1 MSDYRIEKVR
11 RRVELTL
18 ASGDKLAG
26 DVFLQAFARYRAGP
40 EEPFDVLNEPDPFL
54 PLALAS
60 GELVLVQKSQI
71 AVVTTELPD
80 RDDAAETG
88 LVGMNI
94 TLTLTRAGTLTG
106 SIFPEVRSDR
116 PRLMDFLN
124 TNPLHFLLLF
134 SADRLHIVGTA
145 HIAFAKPST

>member
-18 ASGDKLAG
+18 ATGEKLEG

-40 EEPFDVLNEPDPFL
+40 DEPLDVLNESDPFL
-54 PLALAS
+54 PLALPS
-60 GELVLVQKSQI
+60 GELLLVQKAQI

-94 TLTLTRAGTLTG
+94 TVTLTAGG
-106 SIFPEVRSDR
+106 
-116 PRLMDFLN
+116 
-124 TNPLHFLLLF
+124 
-134 SADRLHIVGTA
+134 
-145 HIAFAKPST
+145 

>member
-18 ASGDKLAG
+18 TSGDRLEG
-26 DVFLQAFARYRAGP
+26 DVFLQPFARFRAGP
-40 EEPFDVLNEPDPFL
+40 EEPLDLLIEPDPFL
-54 PLALAS
+54 PLALSS
-60 GELVLVQKSQI
+60 GELLLVQKSQI
-71 AVVTTELPD
+71 AVATTELPD

-88 LVGMNI
+88 LVGMNL
-94 TLTLTRAGTLTG
+94 TLTLVGGGTLTG
-106 SIFPEVRSDR
+106 SIFPEVRADR

-124 TNPLHFLLLF
+124 TNPLHFLPLF

-145 HIAFAKPST
+145 HIAYAKPSA